1 MRDANR
7 IEPFLKE
14 FSEIWEKCPDL
25 RFGQLVYILNG
36 GCDIFDVEDDLW
48 LQKIKSFNKGIS

>member
-48 LQKIKSFNKGIS
+48 LQKIK